1 MTKDELFSSIC
12 NGDIQNSI
20 LLSTNILY
28 IDGSFDALELI
39 YIDVCSYIGTFI
51 YITDISKLIDIYD
64 NLLILIN
71 TDKVLIKNIY
81 SLITKM
87 CILCD
92 IYNKH
97 PVAKCGNMSIA
108 ILKNKIAHI
117 LNENDMKLSQNGIMR
132 FDGVLPPHNHEN
144 YNTALQIIAIIIKTI
159 KSTDD
164 LSCESRDKLIDI
176 SNNLRLVIDYIL
188 RKKLKFETK
197 FYSTD
202 DDISWFIWG
211 VYSIL
216 YKEKILDD
224 AFSLYNYEFKKK
236 YKIQRQGIIFSLA
249 LICIYIHKKDISP
262 GWSQKEQ
269 NVMNKIDE
277 ISIQLYNEIRR
288 DILKKHPELI
298 EKNSK
303 PEIDKEKESDGLDF
317 ILNYVPEIDSDRLD
331 NIIKDKSKNEKI
343 NEPTRIIDAK

>member
-1 MTKDELFSSIC
+1 MNSELYGKTYPVPQDVLEYLDQCSKAVGEVDETTEGFKRNKDLREKGEITYQQLKRMKNWFDNF
-12 NGDIQNSI
+12 NGHQD
-20 LLSTNILY
+20 
-28 IDGSFDALELI
+28 E
-39 YIDVCSYIGTFI
+39 
-51 YITDISKLIDIYD
+51 IS
-64 NLLILIN
+64 
-71 TDKVLIKNIY
+71 
-81 SLITKM
+81 
-87 CILCD
+87 
-92 IYNKH
+92 
-97 PVAKCGNMSIA
+97 
-108 ILKNKIAHI
+108 HI

-132 FDGVLPPHNHEN
+132 FDGILPPHNHEN
-144 YNTALQIIAIIIKTI
+144 YNTALGIIAIIIKTI

-164 LSCESRDKLIDI
+164 LSCDDINKLVDI
-176 SNNLRLVIDYIL
+176 SNNLRLILDYVL
-188 RKKLKFETK
+188 RKKIRIETK

-277 ISIQLYNEIRR
+277 ISIKLYNEIRR

-343 NEPTRIIDAK
+343 NEPPCERK

>member
-1 MTKDELFSSIC
+1 MVKEDLFSSIC

-28 IDGSFDALELI
+28 IDSSFEKLEII

-51 YITDISKLIDIYD
+51 YITDISKLIDIYE
-64 NLLILIN
+64 NIVILIN
-71 TDKVLIKNIY
+71 AEKVLIKNIY
-81 SLITKM
+81 SIVTKL

-97 PVAKCGNMSIA
+97 PVSKCGNMSISV
-108 ILKNKIAHI
+108 LKNKILPI
-117 LNENDMKLSQNGIMR
+117 LNDNNMKLSQNGIMR

-144 YNTALQIIAIIIKTI
+144 YNSALQIIAILIKTI

-164 LSCESRDKLIDI
+164 ISNENSDKLILI

-211 VYSIL
+211 VFSIL

-224 AFSLYNYEFKKK
+224 VFNIYNHEFKKK
-236 YKIQRQGIIFSLA
+236 YKTSRQGIIHSLG
-249 LICIYIHKKDISP
+249 LICIYIHKKDVST
-262 GWSQKEQ
+262 GWTQKEQ
-269 NVMNKIDE
+269 NVINKID
-277 ISIQLYNEIRR
+277 
-288 DILKKHPELI
+288 
-298 EKNSK
+298 
-303 PEIDKEKESDGLDF
+303 
-317 ILNYVPEIDSDRLD
+317 
-331 NIIKDKSKNEKI
+331 
-343 NEPTRIIDAK
+343 

>member
-1 MTKDELFSSIC
+1 MTKDDLFSSIC
-12 NGDIQNSI
+12 KGDIQNSI
-20 LLSTNILY
+20 LISTNILY
-28 IDGSFDALELI
+28 IDGSFETLELI

-64 NLLILIN
+64 NLLSLIN
-71 TDKVLIKNIY
+71 TDKVIIKNVY

-108 ILKNKIAHI
+108 ILKNKISHI
-117 LNENDMKLSQNGIMR
+117 LNDNDMKLSQNGIMR

-144 YNTALQIIAIIIKTI
+144 YNVALHIIAIIIKTI

-164 LSCESRDKLIDI
+164 LSYENTDKLVDI
-176 SNNLRLVIDYIL
+176 SNNMRLVIDYML

-216 YKEKILDD
+216 YKEKCFDD
-224 AFSLYNYEFKKK
+224 AFNLYNYEFKKK
-236 YKIQRQGIIFSLA
+236 YKSQRQGIIYSLG
-249 LICIYIHKKDISP
+249 LISIYIHKRDISL

-269 NVMNKIDE
+269 NVINKIDE
-277 ISIQLYNEIRR
+277 ISIKLYNEIRK
-288 DILKKHPELI
+288 DILKKHPDLI
-298 EKNSK
+298 EK
-303 PEIDKEKESDGLDF
+303 PEKKEVEKGHDGLDF
-317 ILNYVPEIDSDRLD
+317 ILNFIPEIDSNTFD
-331 NIIKDKSKNEKI
+331 NARKAEKITEKI
-343 NEPTRIIDAK
+343 NEPVRIIDAK

>member
-1 MTKDELFSSIC
+1 MTKEDLFTSIC

-28 IDGSFDALELI
+28 IDSSFESLELI

-64 NLLILIN
+64 NLVILIN
-71 TDKVLIKNIY
+71 SEKVLIKNIY
-81 SLITKM
+81 SIVTKL

-97 PVAKCGNMSIA
+97 PVSKCGNMSISV
-108 ILKNKIAHI
+108 LKNKILPI
-117 LNENDMKLSQNGIMR
+117 LNDNNMKLSQNGIMR

-144 YNTALQIIAIIIKTI
+144 YNSALQIIAILIKTI

-164 LSCESRDKLIDI
+164 ISYENSDKLIDI

-211 VYSIL
+211 VFSIL
-216 YKEKILDD
+216 YKEKTLDD
-224 AFSLYNYEFKKK
+224 AFTIYNHEFKKK
-236 YKIQRQGIIFSLA
+236 YKTSRQGIIHSLG
-249 LICIYIHKKDISP
+249 LICIYIHKKDISR
-262 GWSQKEQ
+262 GWTQKEQ
-269 NVMNKIDE
+269 NVINKIDE
-277 ISIQLYNEIRR
+277 ISIKLYNEIRR
-288 DILKKHPELI
+288 DIVKKHPELQ
-298 EKNSK
+298 EKSIK
-303 PEIDKEKESDGLDF
+303 KELEKTKENDGLEF
-317 ILNYVPEIDSDRLD
+317 IFNYIPEIDSDKLYIPT
-331 NIIKDKSKNEKI
+331 NNQPL
-343 NEPTRIIDAK
+343 NEPIRIIDAK

>member
-1 MTKDELFSSIC
+1 MTKDDLFSSIC

-28 IDGSFDALELI
+28 IDGSFETLELI

-51 YITDISKLIDIYD
+51 HIKDISKLIDIYD
-64 NLLILIN
+64 NLLSLIN
-71 TDKVLIKNIY
+71 TDKVVIKNIY

-108 ILKNKIAHI
+108 ILKNKISHI
-117 LNENDMKLSQNGIMR
+117 LNDNDMKLSQNGIMR

-144 YNTALQIIAIIIKTI
+144 YNIGLHIIAIIIKTI

-164 LSCESRDKLIDI
+164 LSYENTDKLIDI
-176 SNNLRLVIDYIL
+176 SNNMRLVIDYIL

-211 VYSIL
+211 VFSIL
-216 YKEKILDD
+216 YKEKCFDD
-224 AFSLYNYEFKKK
+224 AFNLYNYEFKKK
-236 YKIQRQGIIFSLA
+236 YKTSRQGIIFSLG
-249 LICIYIHKKDISP
+249 LICIYIHKRDISK

-269 NVMNKIDE
+269 LVINKIDE
-277 ISIQLYNEIRR
+277 ISIKLYNEIRK

-298 EKNSK
+298 EKQEK
-303 PEIDKEKESDGLDF
+303 KEVEKEHDGLDF
-317 ILNYVPEIDSDRLD
+317 ILNYIPEIDSNKQD
-331 NIIKDKSKNEKI
+331 NPNSSKNTERII
-343 NEPTRIIDAK
+343 NEPVRIIDAK

>member
-1 MTKDELFSSIC
+1 MTKDDLFSSIC

-28 IDGSFDALELI
+28 INGSIETLELI

-71 TDKVLIKNIY
+71 TDKVVIKNIY

-97 PVAKCGNMSIA
+97 PVAKCGTMSIA
-108 ILKNKIAHI
+108 ILKNKISHI
-117 LNENDMKLSQNGIMR
+117 LNDNDMKLSRNGIMR

-144 YNTALQIIAIIIKTI
+144 YNMALHIIAIIIKTI

-164 LSCESRDKLIDI
+164 LSYEHTDKLIDI
-176 SNNLRLVIDYIL
+176 SNNMRLVIDYIL
-188 RKKLKFETK
+188 RKKLRFETK

-202 DDISWFIWG
+202 DDISWFLWG

-216 YKEKILDD
+216 YKEKCFDD
-224 AFSLYNYEFKKK
+224 AFNLYNHDFKKK
-236 YKIQRQGIIFSLA
+236 YKTSRQGILFSLG
-249 LICIYIHKKDISP
+249 LICIYTHKRDISK
-262 GWSQKEQ
+262 GWSQKEL
-269 NVMNKIDE
+269 NVINKIDE
-277 ISIQLYNEIRR
+277 ISIKLYNEIRR
-288 DILKKHPELI
+288 DILKKHPDLI
-298 EKNSK
+298 EK
-303 PEIDKEKESDGLDF
+303 PEKKEDTKECDGLDF
-317 ILNYVPEIDSDRLD
+317 ILNYIPEIDTNRQIQE
-331 NIIKDKSKNEKI
+331 NQKKSAEKT
-343 NEPTRIIDAK
+343 NEPPVRIIDAK

>member
-1 MTKDELFSSIC
+1 MTKDDLFSSIC

-28 IDGSFDALELI
+28 IDNSFETLELI

-64 NLLILIN
+64 NLIILIN
-71 TDKVLIKNIY
+71 SEKVLIKNIY
-81 SLITKM
+81 SIVTKL
-87 CILCD
+87 CILCE

-97 PVAKCGNMSIA
+97 PVSKSGNMSISV
-108 ILKNKIAHI
+108 LKNKILPI
-117 LNENDMKLSQNGIMR
+117 LNDNNMKLSQNGIMR

-144 YNTALQIIAIIIKTI
+144 YNSALQIIAILIKTI

-164 LSCESRDKLIDI
+164 ISYENSDTLIDI

-211 VYSIL
+211 IFSIL
-216 YKEKILDD
+216 YKEKVLND
-224 AFSLYNYEFKKK
+224 AFTIYNHEFKKK
-236 YKIQRQGIIFSLA
+236 YKTSRQGIIHSLG
-249 LICIYIHKKDISP
+249 LICIYIHKKDISN
-262 GWSQKEQ
+262 GWTQKEQ
-269 NVMNKIDE
+269 NVINKIDE
-277 ISIQLYNEIRR
+277 ISIKLYNEIRR
-288 DILKKHPELI
+288 DIVKKHPELK
-298 EKNSK
+298 EKNVK
-303 PEIDKEKESDGLDF
+303 KELEKEKKNDGLDF
-317 ILNYVPEIDSDRLD
+317 ILNYIPEIDSDKLYIPTY
-331 NIIKDKSKNEKI
+331 NKEI
-343 NEPTRIIDAK
+343 NEPIRIIDAK

>member
-1 MTKDELFSSIC
+1 MTKDDLFSSIC

-28 IDGSFDALELI
+28 IDNSFETLELI

-64 NLLILIN
+64 NLIILIN
-71 TDKVLIKNIY
+71 SEKVLIKNIY
-81 SLITKM
+81 SIVTKL
-87 CILCD
+87 CILCE

-97 PVAKCGNMSIA
+97 PVSKSGNMSISV
-108 ILKNKIAHI
+108 LKNKILPI
-117 LNENDMKLSQNGIMR
+117 LNDNNMKLSQNGIMR

-144 YNTALQIIAIIIKTI
+144 YNSALQIIAILIKTI

-164 LSCESRDKLIDI
+164 ISYENSDTLIDI

-211 VYSIL
+211 IFSIL
-216 YKEKILDD
+216 YKEKVLND
-224 AFSLYNYEFKKK
+224 AFTIYNHEFKKK
-236 YKIQRQGIIFSLA
+236 YKTSRQGIIHSLG
-249 LICIYIHKKDISP
+249 LICIYIHKKDISN
-262 GWSQKEQ
+262 GWTQKEQ
-269 NVMNKIDE
+269 NVINKIDE
-277 ISIQLYNEIRR
+277 ISIKLYNEIRR
-288 DILKKHPELI
+288 DIVKKHPELQ
-298 EKNSK
+298 EKNVK
-303 PEIDKEKESDGLDF
+303 KELEKEKKNDGLDF
-317 ILNYVPEIDSDRLD
+317 ILNYIPEIDSDKLYIPTY
-331 NIIKDKSKNEKI
+331 NKEI
-343 NEPTRIIDAK
+343 NEPIRIIDAK

>member
-1 MTKDELFSSIC
+1 MTKEDLFSSIC

-28 IDGSFDALELI
+28 IDSSFESLELI

-51 YITDISKLIDIYD
+51 YITDISKLIDIYE
-64 NLLILIN
+64 NIVILIN
-71 TDKVLIKNIY
+71 AEKVLIKNIY
-81 SLITKM
+81 SIVTKL

-97 PVAKCGNMSIA
+97 PVSKCGNMSISV
-108 ILKNKIAHI
+108 LKNKILPI
-117 LNENDMKLSQNGIMR
+117 LNDNNMKLSQNGIMR

-144 YNTALQIIAIIIKTI
+144 YTSALQIIAILIKTI

-164 LSCESRDKLIDI
+164 ISYENSDKLIDI

-211 VYSIL
+211 VFSIL
-216 YKEKILDD
+216 YNEKVLND
-224 AFSLYNYEFKKK
+224 AFNIYNHEFKKK
-236 YKIQRQGIIFSLA
+236 YKTSRQGIIHSLG
-249 LICIYIHKKDISP
+249 LICIYIHKKDIST

-269 NVMNKIDE
+269 NVINKIDE
-277 ISIQLYNEIRR
+277 ISIKLYNEIRR
-288 DILKKHPELI
+288 DIVKKHPELQ
-298 EKNSK
+298 EKNVK
-303 PEIDKEKESDGLDF
+303 KELEKTKDNDGLEF
-317 ILNYVPEIDSDRLD
+317 IFNYIPEIDSDKLCTPLTI
-331 NIIKDKSKNEKI
+331 NPTI

>member
-97 PVAKCGNMSIA
+97 PVSKCGNMSIA

-197 FYSTD
+197 F
-202 DDISWFIWG
+202 
-211 VYSIL
+211 
-216 YKEKILDD
+216 
-224 AFSLYNYEFKKK
+224 
-236 YKIQRQGIIFSLA
+236 
-249 LICIYIHKKDISP
+249 
-262 GWSQKEQ
+262 
-269 NVMNKIDE
+269 
-277 ISIQLYNEIRR
+277 
-288 DILKKHPELI
+288 
-298 EKNSK
+298 
-303 PEIDKEKESDGLDF
+303 
-317 ILNYVPEIDSDRLD
+317 
-331 NIIKDKSKNEKI
+331 
-343 NEPTRIIDAK
+343 